1 MLKGEFMKRFKYDWL
16 VYLLVS
22 VLAIA
27 LGIVLIVNNYEIGL
41 KILNIAIAII
51 LVAYMLLFLLPILK
65 HKRGT
70 VQILVIV
77 EFILI
82 GIIAIGLILQQ
93 FKVFNIVGACKIIG
107 LVIWLRCIVELFR
120 AYFYRGKDSSYKYAV
135 WYLCIILALFTLGV
149 YMFAKPFFSDQ
160 QVVLALSIGLFVA
173 AAVLI
178 VLGIICLP
186 KNGKKKSSSKK
197 ETAKQAK

>member
-1 MLKGEFMKRFKYDWL
+1 MKRFKYDWL
-16 VYLLVS
+16 VYFIVS

-27 LGIVLIVNNYEIGL
+27 LGIVLIVKDYEIGL
-41 KILNIAIAII
+41 KIVNIAIAII
-51 LVAYMLLFLLPILK
+51 LIAYMLLFLLPILK

-77 EFILI
+77 EFVLVGLI
-82 GIIAIGLILQQ
+82 SLGLILQQ

-107 LVIWLRCIVELFR
+107 VVIWLRCVVELFR

-135 WYLCIILALFTLGV
+135 WYFCLILALFSLGV
-149 YMFAKPFFSDQ
+149 YMFAKPFFTDA
-160 QVVLALSIGLFVA
+160 QVVLTLSICCFIA
-173 AAVLI
+173 SAVLI

-186 KNGKKKSSSKK
+186 KDNKKVKYNKK
-197 ETAKQAK
+197 